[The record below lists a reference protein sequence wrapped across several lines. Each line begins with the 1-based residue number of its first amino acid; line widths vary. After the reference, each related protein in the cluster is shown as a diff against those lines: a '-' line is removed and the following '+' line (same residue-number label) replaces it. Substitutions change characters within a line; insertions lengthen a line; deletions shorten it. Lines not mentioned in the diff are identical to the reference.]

1 MTIQSVIEP
10 EVSILKSST
19 NLYSFE
25 NLTEVFTNL
34 DKVKVWLMY
43 ELYGL
48 LYESV
53 VNYYE
58 ASVVVV
64 VIDDVLL
71 KLL

>member
-53 VNYYE
+53 VNYYK

>member
-64 VIDDVLL
+64 VIGDVLL